1 MGTDDNFIFGLGP
14 IQEHFTRLGWEF
26 YVFRKSE
33 VDTRGTSRHGL
44 RYYASWGSSIGGEQW
59 IDDLVSSGKAQLISN
74 NGLFQSFALPAS
86 EIREILRN
94 GPPCHKG
101 PPVIGDNYVMSSG
114 WIGDSKIDWDGLLA
128 LDPNEIMLVD
138 MVDQS

>member
-1 MGTDDNFIFGLGP
+1 MSTDDNFIFGVGP
-14 IQEHFTRLGWEF
+14 IQEHFSRLGWEF

-44 RYYASWGSSIGGEQW
+44 KYYASWGSSIGGEQW
-59 IDDLVSSGKAQLISN
+59 IDDLVSSEKAERISN
-74 NGLFQSFALPAS
+74 DNLFQSFAFPAS

-94 GPPCHKG
+94 GPPRHNG
-101 PPVIGDNYVMSSG
+101 PPVIGDNYFMPSR
-114 WIGDSKIDWDGLLA
+114 WIGDSKIDWDGLHA